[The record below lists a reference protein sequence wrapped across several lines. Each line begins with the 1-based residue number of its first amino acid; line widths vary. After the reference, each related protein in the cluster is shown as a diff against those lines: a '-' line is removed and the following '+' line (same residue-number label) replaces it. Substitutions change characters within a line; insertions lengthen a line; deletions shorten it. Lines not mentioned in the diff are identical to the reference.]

1 MNPMALIKITRWL
14 LRFLLLMLGIGV
26 AMNGWGLCID
36 PESAEIGILMIA
48 AGILLP
54 GAEGLFLLL
63 KKAEKKSQ

>member
-1 MNPMALIKITRWL
+1 MNPLVLIGITRWL

-36 PESAEIGILMIA
+36 PESTEIGILMIA
-48 AGILLP
+48 AGVLLP

-63 KKAEKKSQ
+63 KKAEKQSQ